1 MKEIKKF
8 FKDKKILITGHTGFK
23 GGWLTQMLLN
33 WGAIISGIALRPNT
47 KPNLFEALKLKEKI
61 KNYFW
66 DIRDFK
72 NISKIIKREKP
83 EIIFHLAAQPLVRE
97 SYNNPLYTFETNII
111 GTANVLESIR
121 DLKSVKAV
129 IIVTTDKVY
138 ENKNIDHSF
147 KESDKLGGTD
157 PYSSS
162 KAASE
167 IIVNSYIKSFFQ
179 TLNYG
184 KTHFTLIAS
193 ARSGNVLGGGDW
205 QKDRLIPDIIRAIFE
220 KKEKIIIRNPSAIR
234 PWQYVLEPLFGYLLL
249 AKNLYEGRTD
259 FAGPWNFGPLKNN
272 YVSVEELVKL
282 ALKILKRGSYEIKPD
297 FSKHEDQILKLNS
310 NKARKILKWKTK
322 LSIEEILRLTLE
334 WYQHYYEKKDI
345 IEFTNQQIDYFFKI

>member
-33 WGAIISGIALRPNT
+33 WGAKISGIALRPNT

-179 TLNYG
+179 TLNYA

-259 FAGPWNFGPLKNN
+259 FVGPWNFGPLKNN

-297 FSKHEDQILKLNS
+297 FSKHED
-310 NKARKILKWKTK
+310 
-322 LSIEEILRLTLE
+322 
-334 WYQHYYEKKDI
+334 
-345 IEFTNQQIDYFFKI
+345 

>member
-33 WGAIISGIALRPNT
+33 WGAKISGIALRPNT

-162 KAASE
+162 RAASE
-167 IIVNSYIKSFFQ
+167 IIVNSYIKSFF
-179 TLNYG
+179 
-184 KTHFTLIAS
+184 
-193 ARSGNVLGGGDW
+193 
-205 QKDRLIPDIIRAIFE
+205 
-220 KKEKIIIRNPSAIR
+220 
-234 PWQYVLEPLFGYLLL
+234 
-249 AKNLYEGRTD
+249 
-259 FAGPWNFGPLKNN
+259 
-272 YVSVEELVKL
+272 
-282 ALKILKRGSYEIKPD
+282 
-297 FSKHEDQILKLNS
+297 
-310 NKARKILKWKTK
+310 
-322 LSIEEILRLTLE
+322 
-334 WYQHYYEKKDI
+334 
-345 IEFTNQQIDYFFKI
+345 